1 MDSYGH
7 KIAPLTDQ
15 QRAILA
21 DPQTSGGL
29 LIAVAKDQASE
40 VVKVLTENGLNDFCE
55 PIGYLT
61 DTSEFVV
68 NILVN

>member
-1 MDSYGH
+1 MSD
-7 KIAPLTDQ
+7 L

-29 LIAVAKDQASE
+29 LIAVAKDQASN
-40 VVKVLTENGLNDFCE
+40 VIKVLSDNGLGDFCE

-61 DTSEFVV
+61 ETSEFVV
-68 NILVN
+68 TIGGTIF